1 MQKAKKL
8 KQEERTVVL
17 AYAQLKLKANRLA
30 KELDTMKQ
38 NVVDVFNRSNQNLII
53 VQDEHGNSFGLQ
65 KINRKRKKFETANFK
80 IAHNDLINIA
90 NVLSERLNTSTPTS
104 LADMVI
110 ENGQKKQL
118 NYEIMFQ
125 LLMGECEKHILENV
139 GNPVVDEFKDNVLKK
154 FSTLVQALHSQE

>member
-38 NVVDVFNRSNQNLII
+38 NVVDVFDRSNQNLII
-53 VQDEHGNSFGLQ
+53 VQDEQGTSFGLQ

-80 IAHNDLINIA
+80 MQHNDLFNKFCTEIEYNEYKAIG
-90 NVLSERLNTSTPTS
+90 SD
-104 LADMVI
+104 ADA
-110 ENGQKKQL
+110 Q
-118 NYEIMFQ
+118 
-125 LLMGECEKHILENV
+125 
-139 GNPVVDEFKDNVLKK
+139 
-154 FSTLVQALHSQE
+154 